1 MNVKELIASE
11 FPSLTLQDTGER
23 ALHLMHEFHVLHLPL
38 VQRDSYVALVSEEDI
53 LDWDTPEQ
61 PLSLAE
67 FLQFRPAVNETA
79 HPFDAVRLA
88 RQHQLSVIPVV
99 NEHHHF
105 AGVVPTGELFRY
117 VTDQEMI
124 QADGAVLVI
133 DMDAR
138 QYSLAELAHLCEAN
152 DTRILG
158 LHMRSKDDQLE
169 LTIRVNSRDV
179 QALGST
185 LERYGYAVRETYTTV
200 GSEDSLQHN
209 LDAFMHYI
217 SL

>member
-99 NEHHHF
+99 NEHHDILQWWKKTLVDF
-105 AGVVPTGELFRY
+105 LICLFLLDSIY
-117 VTDQEMI
+117 AYQ
-124 QADGAVLVI
+124 
-133 DMDAR
+133 R
-138 QYSLAELAHLCEAN
+138 QVFLANESFQRPVKLIF
-152 DTRILG
+152 R
-158 LHMRSKDDQLE
+158 KKK
-169 LTIRVNSRDV
+169 
-179 QALGST
+179 
-185 LERYGYAVRETYTTV
+185 
-200 GSEDSLQHN
+200 
-209 LDAFMHYI
+209 
-217 SL
+217 